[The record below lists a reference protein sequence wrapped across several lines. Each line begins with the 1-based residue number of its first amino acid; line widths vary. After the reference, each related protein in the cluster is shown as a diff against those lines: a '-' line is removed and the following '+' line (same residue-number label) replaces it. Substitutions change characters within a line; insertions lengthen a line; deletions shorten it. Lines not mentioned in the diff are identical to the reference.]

1 MINGSFNLIFHV
13 YSPVLNDEV
22 DRLWPFEVI
31 LLGAFLMRIWTV
43 NVFQLVSL

>member
-31 LLGAFLMRIWTV
+31 LFRSISNENLD
-43 NVFQLVSL
+43 S